1 MEKQRGVSV
10 GGHPSLCAHPIP
22 LLFPS
27 LSALSSPGAQAGGE
41 PAPASTH
48 PQGDAGGA
56 QSTVFLWSYLHAP
69 PLFLRRWV
77 EVEGLWAEATHCA
90 PFSVC
95 RSPIRCTRGSPSM
108 TF

>member
-1 MEKQRGVSV
+1 MEKQQGVSV
-10 GGHPSLCAHPIP
+10 GGHPSLCAHPTP

-27 LSALSSPGAQAGGE
+27 LSALSSPGAQAGVSLHQL
-41 PAPASTH
+41 PPH

-56 QSTVFLWSYLHAP
+56 QSTVFSWSYVHAP
-69 PLFLRRWV
+69 PLFLRRRV

-95 RSPIRCTRGSPSM
+95 RSPIRCTRGSPLM